1 MISSFQGGPNNTP
14 PHAQY
19 YQGYGPPYPA
29 HHYPHH
35 HPTTH
40 HGASPHV
47 HTGAPTHPH
56 GTPTPPSCNNP
67 SGPVHTGKCY
77 AYLNKEHSRDCIIN
91 RYGGRLGEYEV
102 KRICY
107 QHLLIFTYWKHYLI
121 DIFFLK
127 VGKGSASLLPQP
139 ILMTKSKIKNF
150 QILRQPFNWIEI
162 LLCDVTSWGFPVLKA
177 CTGKWNVTHQ
187 Q

>member
-67 SGPVHTGKCY
+67 SGPVHTGKYY
-77 AYLNKEHSRDCIIN
+77 AYLNKEHSGDCIIN

-121 DIFFLK
+121 DIFFK
-127 VGKGSASLLPQP
+127 SWQRKCIFTSATDTYDQKQDKKFSNFETALQLNWNPIVWCHFLGFSSIESLY
-139 ILMTKSKIKNF
+139 
-150 QILRQPFNWIEI
+150 R
-162 LLCDVTSWGFPVLKA
+162 
-177 CTGKWNVTHQ
+177 
-187 Q
+187 

>member
-1 MISSFQGGPNNTP
+1 ML
-14 PHAQY
+14 
-19 YQGYGPPYPA
+19 PA
-29 HHYPHH
+29 F
-35 HPTTH
+35 
-40 HGASPHV
+40 
-47 HTGAPTHPH
+47 
-56 GTPTPPSCNNP
+56 
-67 SGPVHTGKCY
+67 
-77 AYLNKEHSRDCIIN
+77 IN
-91 RYGGRLGEYEV
+91 FHILKALSDRY
-102 KRICY
+102 
-107 QHLLIFTYWKHYLI
+107 
-121 DIFFLK
+121 FFLK